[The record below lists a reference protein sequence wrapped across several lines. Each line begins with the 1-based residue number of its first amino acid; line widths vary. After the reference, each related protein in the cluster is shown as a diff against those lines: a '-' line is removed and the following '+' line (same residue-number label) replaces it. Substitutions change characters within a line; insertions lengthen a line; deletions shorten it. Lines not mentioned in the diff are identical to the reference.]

1 MVGRVQGQRRDD
13 GPAPDAF
20 ASAAIDPGAASAT
33 PVCATTSATAS
44 AVRNW
49 KRAGIRF
56 SVQHLLAEPGDISG
70 GAPIAPKSQRASPT
84 TPTLPP
90 RPVGRSRRSVEVL
103 ECDLSGN
110 PIVRDDAAFSLEAS
124 DPLCIRTIKFEP
136 NADATAILLDEDG
149 A

>member
-1 MVGRVQGQRRDD
+1 MVLHPTRLPRLPLIQERRRRRLYALRHRQRPRRS
-13 GPAPDAF
+13 G
-20 ASAAIDPGAASAT
+20 T
-33 PVCATTSATAS
+33 
-44 AVRNW
+44 W

-90 RPVGRSRRSVEVL
+90 RPVERSRRSVEVL